1 MIKFAS
7 SFLGFMNE
15 DFNENEFSIFDLL
28 DRFEQMLKDN
38 TSMYFESEDFEEI
51 INFYLDTGNLK
62 LAKRA
67 IEEAIHQYP
76 SDYIFSL
83 KQAQYLAANNHEQA
97 ALEILSHIEKL
108 EPHDAEIYF
117 TRGTIFSKREKHLEA
132 INEFNRALEYSE
144 DPIDIYLTI
153 AYEYQKLTDYDSAIK
168 VLLKA
173 LKMEPNDE
181 DLINELAF
189 CYEITDRLE
198 EGAETLQ
205 RFVDEHPYSAQGWFN
220 LGLIFNKLGLYEK
233 SVEAFDFAL
242 AIDPSNTSA
251 YFNKANAFA
260 NAEMYEQAIVV
271 YKEVLEMDEPDAL
284 TYSYIGECYMKLDN
298 TDKAIEYYTQ
308 ALKLDDQLAEAWH
321 GLAISYETIGKHK
334 TALININKALKI
346 DPYNPSFYHLRGLIY
361 LSLQE
366 FSKSFADLKK
376 AVDRIDIPKELWVE
390 LSRVAIVGD
399 LQDEV
404 AAFLLSLEGTEKW
417 EDFIHLAMA
426 NIYLSAGRQ
435 KEGLMRL
442 QKGVKALEGNAKSLF
457 DFFPEMKFFNEVIEF
472 IALYPNNNNPLL
484 PDGGNPSK

>member
-1 MIKFAS
+1 
-7 SFLGFMNE
+7 MND

-38 TSMYFESEDFEEI
+38 TSVYFESEEFEEI

-67 IEEAIHQYP
+67 IDEALNQYP
-76 SDYIFSL
+76 SDYIFAL
-83 KQAQYLAANNHEQA
+83 KQAQYLAASNHEQA
-97 ALEILSHIEKL
+97 ALEILSLIEKL

-117 TRGTIFSKREKHLEA
+117 TRGTILSKREKHLEA

-144 DPIDIYLTI
+144 DPVDIYLTI
-153 AYEYQKLTDYDSAIK
+153 AYEYQKLTDYDSAIQ

-173 LKMEPNDE
+173 MEMEPDDE

-205 RFVDEHPYSAQGWFN
+205 KFLDDHPYSVQGWFN

-233 SVEAFDFAL
+233 SVEAFDYAL

-251 YFNKANAFA
+251 YFNKANAYA
-260 NAEMYEQAIVV
+260 NAEMYEQAIAV

-284 TYSYIGECYMKLDN
+284 TYCYIGECYMKLEN

-321 GLAISYETIGKHK
+321 GLAIGYETLGKHK
-334 TALININKALKI
+334 TALTNINKALKI
-346 DPYNPSFYHLRGLIY
+346 DPYNPGYYHLRGLIY

-366 FSKSFADLKK
+366 YTKSLADLKK
-376 AVDRIDIPKELWVE
+376 AVDSIEIPKSLWVE

-426 NIYLSAGRQ
+426 SIYLSVGRQ

-442 QKGVKALEGNAKSLF
+442 QKGMSALQGQPAELF
-457 DFFPEMKFFNEVIEF
+457 NHFPELKFFSEVVEF
-472 IALYPNNNNPLL
+472 IALYQNKNNLL
-484 PDGGNPSK
+484 PPDQGNTTI